1 MRINLLLNPANQS
14 WIIQKIADKLAS
26 HLQELGAQVVVS
38 TSADASCDI
47 VHHMSWAFANMHTE
61 QPSTMLITHLDDPY
75 KFKEVLAALK
85 SNVRVGICMSNDT
98 MQQVID
104 AGATQSSV
112 YFIRPAHDGAVKP
125 RRIVIG
131 ITSRVYPDGRKREA
145 MLKQLAQ
152 TMRLD
157 DFEFRIF
164 GNGWDETNLHLTK
177 SGALVTYFGE
187 TDDFRKDYETL
198 LPEIPK
204 FDYYLYLGMDE
215 GSLGTLDA
223 LCAGIP
229 TITTPQGFHLDIAH
243 GITHSV
249 LTQEDLQ
256 AVFALISQERNLR
269 INSVA
274 DLTWA
279 TFAKRH
285 LEVWESTLSKQP
297 LPALWVH
304 PQSLSTQQAAQ
315 MRSHRSKAIW
325 RNAFQP
331 RRALSALSRTPLLQP
346 VRRWIDRL
354 RLGKS

>member
-14 WIIQKIADKLAS
+14 WIIQKITDQLAS
-26 HLQELGAQVVVS
+26 HLQALGVQVVVS
-38 TSADASCDI
+38 DTVDASCDV
-47 VHHMSWAFANMHTE
+47 VHHMSWAFANLRTA

-75 KFKEVLAALK
+75 KFKEVLNTL
-85 SNVRVGICMSNDT
+85 STNVRVGICMSSDT

-104 AGATQSSV
+104 AGAKPSST

-125 RRIVIG
+125 RRIAIG

-145 MLKQLAQ
+145 MLQQLAQ
-152 TMRLD
+152 SMHLD

-164 GNGWDETNLHLTK
+164 GNGWDETNRHLTQA
-177 SGALVTYFGE
+177 GAEVTYFGE
-187 TDDFRKDYETL
+187 TDDFRKDYATL
-198 LPEIPK
+198 LSEIPK

-249 LTQEDLQ
+249 LTQDDLQ
-256 AVFALISQERNLR
+256 AVFTSISRERNLR
-269 INSVA
+269 IHSVA

-279 TFAKRH
+279 TFAKKH
-285 LEVWESTLSKQP
+285 LEVWETLLSKQP
-297 LPALWVH
+297 LPSLPVCQ
-304 PQSLSTQQAAQ
+304 QSLSALRAAQ
-315 MRSHRSKAIW
+315 MQSHRRKAIW
-325 RNAFQP
+325 KNALEP
-331 RRALSALSRTPLLQP
+331 RRALSALSRTPVLRPL
-346 VRRWIDRL
+346 RRWIDRL
-354 RLGKS
+354 RLDKS

>member
-14 WIIQKIADKLAS
+14 WIIQKITDQLAS
-26 HLQELGAQVVVS
+26 HLQALGAQVVVS
-38 TSADASCDI
+38 STVDASCDV
-47 VHHMSWAFANMHTE
+47 VHHMSWAFANMRTL

-75 KFKEVLAALK
+75 KFKEVLNTLS
-85 SNVRVGICMSNDT
+85 SNVRVGICMSSDT
-98 MQQVID
+98 MRQVID
-104 AGATQSSV
+104 AGAKPSSA

-145 MLKQLAQ
+145 MLKQLAH

-164 GNGWDETNLHLTK
+164 GNGWEETNLHLTQA
-177 SGALVTYFGE
+177 GAEVTYFGE
-187 TDDFRKDYETL
+187 TDDFRKDYATL
-198 LPEIPK
+198 LSEIPK

-249 LTQEDLQ
+249 LTQDDLQ
-256 AVFALISQERNLR
+256 AVFASISEGRNLR
-269 INSVA
+269 TSGVA

-279 TFAKRH
+279 TFATRH
-285 LEVWESTLSKQP
+285 LEVWESLIANRP
-297 LPALWVH
+297 LPALTAQAQTQTSL
-304 PQSLSTQQAAQ
+304 QSSQ
-315 MRSHRSKAIW
+315 MHSHRRKAIW
-325 RNAFQP
+325 MNALQP
-331 RRALSALSRTPLLQP
+331 RRALSALSHTPWLKPL
-346 VRRWIDRL
+346 RRVIDRI